1 MFSPLNF
8 EVLYT
13 VERRIQI
20 SLCTFLSHGNR
31 MTASEVV
38 GCCSRRPRVAEVAR
52 WLLHDHEARRYGP
65 GLRARL
71 CNAPALKQPCF
82 IYRWT
87 QNSVLATLLFRAWKS
102 NGALWS
108 YKHLK
113 RRPRSLNFARGFR
126 SAAVQITF
134 ASWFADC
141 YRAISRIMS
150 TSEDAEFSC
159 RDARFYFVKIYARMT
174 KLWLLE
180 CHRSLERCSA
190 KSPGTLQRT

>member
-1 MFSPLNF
+1 MEIEWQLPKLW
-8 EVLYT
+8 VAAAGDLAWLK
-13 VERRIQI
+13 
-20 SLCTFLSHGNR
+20 SL
-31 MTASEVV
+31 A
-38 GCCSRRPRVAEVAR
+38 GCCMITKLA
-52 WLLHDHEARRYGP
+52 GT
-65 GLRARL
+65 GLGCAL
-71 CNAPALKQPCF
+71 DCANAPALKQPCF

-102 NGALWS
+102 NEALWS
-108 YKHLK
+108 YKHWK

-141 YRAISRIMS
+141 HRAISRTMS
-150 TSEDAEFSC
+150 TSEDAEFNC

-174 KLWLLE
+174 KLRLFE
-180 CHRSLERCSA
+180 CNPSPARCSA